1 MSNVIQTKQCWRCD
15 KVQKQTEF
23 FTRYNEMRNDRL
35 NICMTCIK
43 EESKATGESIKEL
56 IGIYKYMQLNF
67 RDKLEKSHYKRFWL
81 KAV

>member
-1 MSNVIQTKQCWRCD
+1 
-15 KVQKQTEF
+15 
-23 FTRYNEMRNDRL
+23 MRNDRL

-43 EESKATGESIKEL
+43 EESSITGESQKEL

-67 RDKLEKSHYKRFWL
+67 RDKLEKCHYKRFWL